1 MRKGFTTGSCAAA
14 AAKAAA
20 WMLLTGRDKKK
31 VSIRTPKGIWFDADL
46 VDIRRSDGTVSCAVL
61 KDGGDDPDVTT
72 GAHIFAEVSAL
83 QKTGGCENE
92 ADGWQDAAW
101 TSGLCGKEM
110 KPSAGSGGRQLDDA
124 VIIIDGGEGV
134 GRVTKPGL
142 DQPVGQAAINH
153 VPRAMIRREVLSVCR
168 VMDFKGTLRVLISVP
183 EGKELAGKTF
193 NPRLGIEGGI
203 SILGTTGIVEPMSTK
218 ALLDTIRVEIHQKR
232 TLGEPVLAVTPG
244 NYGKVFMQQTYGYD
258 LGRSVACSNFIGDTI
273 DIAREE
279 GFRRMLLTGH
289 IGKLIKVSGGIMNT
303 HSREADARM
312 ELLAAAPLRAGA
324 DAKTALAV
332 MDAVTTEE
340 GVRLLAEAGILE
352 GAMRHAMEK
361 IQYYLEKRAGSEL
374 HIECMMYSNAYG
386 LLAESSGAEDF
397 LRELTGNGQA

>member
-20 WMLLTGRDKKK
+20 YMLLTGREKRKI
-31 VSIRTPKGIWFDADL
+31 SILTPKGIRFDADI
-46 VDIRRSDGTVSCAVL
+46 VDIRRSDGEVSCAVI

-72 GAHIFAEVSAL
+72 GAHIFANVSVLEENPEGGAIMHARE
-83 QKTGGCENE
+83 TGACMIGWELS
-92 ADGWQDAAW
+92 DGGPGA
-101 TSGLCGKEM
+101 
-110 KPSAGSGGRQLDDA
+110 RQTDGAEIL
-124 VIIIDGGEGV
+124 IDGGEGV

-153 VPRAMIRREVLSVCR
+153 VPRDMIRREVTEVCR
-168 VMDFKGTLRVLISVP
+168 VMDFQGTLRVLISVP
-183 EGKELAGKTF
+183 EGKELAAHTF

-218 ALLDTIRVEIHQKR
+218 ALLDTIRVEIHQKK
-232 TLGEPVLAVTPG
+232 TLGEPVLAVAPG
-244 NYGKVFMQQTYGYD
+244 NYGKEFMKRTYGYD
-258 LGRSVACSNFIGDTI
+258 LERSVACSNFIGDTI

-279 GFRRMLLTGH
+279 GFHRMLLTGH

-303 HSREADARM
+303 HSHEADARM
-312 ELLAAAPLRAGA
+312 ELLAAAALRAGA
-324 DAKTALAV
+324 DGDLARSV

-340 GVRLLAEAGILE
+340 GVRLLAEAGVLE
-352 GAMRHAMEK
+352 KSMRHAMEK
-361 IQYYLEKRAGSEL
+361 IQFYLEKRAGSEL
-374 HIECMMYSNAYG
+374 HIECMMYSNDYG

-397 LRELTGNGQA
+397 LRELTGIAQA

>member
-1 MRKGFTTGSCAAA
+1 MGFAQVRISEEVCVRKGFTTGSCAAA

-20 WMLLTGRDKKK
+20 WMLLTGREKNT
-31 VSIRTPKGIWFDADL
+31 IRILTPKGIWFDADL
-46 VDIRRSDGTVSCAVL
+46 VDIRRSDKAVSCAVI

-72 GAHIFAEVSAL
+72 GAHIFANVSMFSE
-83 QKTGGCENE
+83 G
-92 ADGWQDAAW
+92 
-101 TSGLCGKEM
+101 
-110 KPSAGSGGRQLDDA
+110 PGSGAAIL
-124 VIIIDGGEGV
+124 IDGGEGV

-153 VPRAMIRREVLSVCR
+153 VPREMIRKEVAEVCR

-218 ALLDTIRVEIHQKR
+218 ALLDTIRVEIHQKK
-232 TLGEPVLAVTPG
+232 TLGEPVLAVAPG
-244 NYGKVFMQQTYGYD
+244 NYGKEFMKRTYGYD
-258 LGRSVACSNFIGDTI
+258 LERSVACSNFIGDTV
-273 DIAREE
+273 DMAREE
-279 GFRRMLLTGH
+279 GFHRMLLTGH

-303 HSREADARM
+303 HSHEADARM
-312 ELLAAAPLRAGA
+312 ELLAAAALRAGA
-324 DAKTALAV
+324 DAKTALSV

-340 GVRLLAEAGILE
+340 GVRLLSEAGILD

-374 HIECMMYSNAYG
+374 HIECMMYSNDFG
-386 LLAESSGAEDF
+386 LLAKSSGAEEF
-397 LRELTGNGQA
+397 LRELTGGAQA